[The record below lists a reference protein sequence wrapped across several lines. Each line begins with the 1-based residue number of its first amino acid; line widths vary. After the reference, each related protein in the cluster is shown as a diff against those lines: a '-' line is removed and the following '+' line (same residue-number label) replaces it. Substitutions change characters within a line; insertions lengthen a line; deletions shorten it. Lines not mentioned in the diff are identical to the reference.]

1 MVCRVRGKLASP
13 FASSAVA
20 IVSTA
25 CRYPVPMAVPPPPR
39 ASEEVRA
46 ELHAL
51 EGSETCKATRDF
63 LLDEVSPYFGA
74 IDALNR

>member
-1 MVCRVRGKLASP
+1 MDCNALRRLVIV
-13 FASSAVA
+13 SAACLGVIA
-20 IVSTA
+20 STA
-25 CRYPVPMAVPPPPR
+25 CRYPGPGKGPPPPR
-39 ASEEVRA
+39 ATEEVRW
-46 ELHAL
+46 EVYAL